1 MLQFYFL
8 SVVTNVLGGFALA
21 SDTIGERF
29 TGLSSLGELFEKN
42 STRMILGIITI
53 ILGIFKLLSVTKGD
67 IPVVGDLIPALSG
80 IAIGITLTVESYKQ
94 RSDVT
99 NPAVERIDNVF
110 VRNKLLIGIIGIVV
124 GILHFLFPTVLFL

>member
-8 SVVTNVLGGFALA
+8 SIVTNVLGGFALA
-21 SDTIGERF
+21 SGTIGERF

-110 VRNKLLIGIIGIVV
+110 VRNKSLIGIIGIVV
-124 GILHFLFPTVLFL
+124 GVLHFLFPTVLFL

>member
-8 SVVTNVLGGFALA
+8 SIVTNVLGGFAL
-21 SDTIGERF
+21 SFDTIGDRF

-42 STRMILGIITI
+42 RTRMILGIIAI
-53 ILGIFKLLSVTKGD
+53 VFGVFKLLSVTKGD

-99 NPAVERIDNVF
+99 TPAVERIDNVF
-110 VRNKLLIGIIGIVV
+110 VRNKSLIGIIGIVV
-124 GILHFLFPTVLFL
+124 GVLHFLFPTVLFL